1 MTTTLLNNRYQVI
14 QVLAVG
20 GFSETF
26 LAEDSYLPSRR
37 RCVIKQLKPIAND
50 PNIYQKIQRRFEREA
65 TTLEFLGEGSDQIPK
80 LYAYFYENGQFYLVQ
95 EWIQGQT
102 LSNII
107 KTQGSLSETAVRE
120 ILLSLLS
127 VLDYVHSK
135 GIIHRDIKP
144 DNIILDSS
152 NHKPV
157 LIDFGAV
164 KETIRTVVNS
174 PGYTTQS
181 LVMGTPGYM
190 PSEQFTG
197 RAVYA
202 TDIYSLGLTAIYLL
216 SGKHPR
222 QLQTEPRTGEIL
234 WQHYVPG
241 VSPQLAMIISRA
253 IKPQAGDRYTTASQ
267 MLYALQS
274 ATNSQQLLISSS
286 IPTTTTQ
293 PTVSTVSPDITTVTS
308 TSVKTQSLSSNS
320 SAPATL
326 TYPIPQNWQKPTWII
341 GSLVVA
347 GLIGTVAMIGITHKP
362 ESLDSAR
369 STPTPISKSDSK
381 SETTNP
387 TDSPEPRDST
397 EKQNNTN
404 TPVASRSLPK
414 QPVSSPSPFSVVPTP
429 SEPEDTLNTPAVSK
443 PENNTPR
450 NQSPK
455 TTNKPKVPGFP
466 TGTPRNTVQVT
477 LGKPNQDTR
486 GVWGNTRAVSYI
498 LVPNQIQLG
507 YLFDRNSGKIRQTEI
522 AFAQSVDIQ
531 LILTTFEEMLGGKL
545 TEEIKQG
552 LVQVL
557 QRRLDDFSFSVGF
570 LKGQIVRQNCGLIY
584 ISIWDADLHDF
595 VNPSDAKKC

>member
-26 LAEDSYLPSRR
+26 LAEDTYLPSRR

-65 TTLEFLGEGSDQIPK
+65 ITLELLGEGSNQIPK
-80 LYAYFYENGQFYLVQ
+80 LYAYFCENGQFYLVQ

-102 LSNII
+102 LSNTIR
-107 KTQGSLSETAVRE
+107 TQGSLGETAVRE

-267 MLYALQS
+267 MLHALQS
-274 ATNSQQLLISSS
+274 AANSQQLLISSS

-293 PTVSTVSPDITTVTS
+293 STVSKDITTVTS
-308 TSVKTQSLSSNS
+308 TSVKTQLLSSNS

-326 TYPIPQNWQKPTWII
+326 TYPISRNWQKPTWII

-362 ESLDSAR
+362 ESLDSAT

-387 TDSPEPRDST
+387 TNSPEPRDST
-397 EKQNNTN
+397 VKHN
-404 TPVASRSLPK
+404 TPVVSRSSPK

-429 SEPEDTLNTPAVSK
+429 SEPEDTLNTPVVSQ
-443 PENNTPR
+443 PENGRSR

-455 TTNKPKVPGFP
+455 TTNKRKVPGFP
-466 TGTPRNTVQVT
+466 TGTPRKTVQAT
-477 LGKPNQDTR
+477 LGKPNQDAR

-507 YLFDRNSGKIRQTEI
+507 YLFDGDSGKIRQTEI

-552 LVQVL
+552 LLQVL
-557 QRRLDDFSFSVGF
+557 QRRLDHFRFSAGS

-595 VNPSDAKKC
+595 VNPSDAKNC

>member
-1 MTTTLLNNRYQVI
+1 MTTTLLNNRYQVVE
-14 QVLAVG
+14 VLGIG

-26 LAEDSYLPSRR
+26 LAEDTYLPSRR
-37 RCVIKQLKPIAND
+37 RCVIKQLKPATND
-50 PNIYQKIQRRFEREA
+50 PKIYDKIQRRFEREA

-80 LYAYFYENGQFYLVQ
+80 LYAYFCENGQFYLVQ

-107 KTQGSLSETAVRE
+107 KAQGSLSETAVRE

-127 VLDYVHSK
+127 VLDYIHSK

-144 DNIILDSS
+144 DNIILRSS

-164 KETIRTVVNS
+164 KETIRSVADS
-174 PGYTTQS
+174 LGYSTQS

-197 RAVYA
+197 RPVYA

-216 SGKHPR
+216 TGKHPR

-234 WQHYVPG
+234 WQYYAPG
-241 VSPQLAMIISRA
+241 VSPQLAMILNRA
-253 IKPQAGDRYTTASQ
+253 IKPQAGDRYSTASQ
-267 MLYALQS
+267 MLHALQS
-274 ATNSQQLLISSS
+274 APASQQLIASSC
-286 IPTTTTQ
+286 IPTATTQ
-293 PTVSTVSPDITTVTS
+293 PTVPPDITTA
-308 TSVKTQSLSSNS
+308 TSVQTQSLPSYSST
-320 SAPATL
+320 PATL
-326 TYPIPQNWQKPTWII
+326 TYPIPRKWQKPTWIL

-347 GLIGTVAMIGITHKP
+347 GLIGTVAIISITHKP
-362 ESLDSAR
+362 ESVNSPIST
-369 STPTPISKSDSK
+369 STPISK

-387 TDSPEPRDST
+387 TDSPEPTDST
-397 EKQNNTN
+397 VKQSN
-404 TPVASRSLPK
+404 TPVASQPSPK
-414 QPVSSPSPFSVVPTP
+414 QPVSSPSPSSVAPAP
-429 SEPEDTLNTPAVSK
+429 PEPEDAPVVSQ
-443 PENNTPR
+443 PNNNIPR
-450 NQSPK
+450 RSQSPN
-455 TTNKPKVPGFP
+455 TANIRNVPGFP
-466 TGTPRNTVQVT
+466 VGASRSIVEAA
-477 LGKPNQDTR
+477 LGRPTQDSR

-507 YLFDRNSGKIRQTEI
+507 YLFDRNSGRIRQTEI
-522 AFAQSVDIQ
+522 AFAQSVDLQ
-531 LILTTFEEMLGGKL
+531 LILATLEEMLDGKL

-552 LVQVL
+552 LLQVL
-557 QRRLDDFSFSVGF
+557 QRRLDHFRFSIGS

-595 VNPSDAKKC
+595 VNPADARRC

>member
-26 LAEDSYLPSRR
+26 LAEDTYLPSRR
-37 RCVIKQLKPIAND
+37 YCVIKQLKPIAND

-65 TTLEFLGEGSDQIPK
+65 VTLELLGEGSDQIPK
-80 LYAYFYENGQFYLVQ
+80 LYAYFCENGLFYLVQ

-102 LSNII
+102 LANII

-144 DNIILDSS
+144 DNIILNSS

-164 KETIRTVVNS
+164 KETIISVANS

-234 WQHYVPG
+234 WQYHVPG

-253 IKPQAGDRYTTASQ
+253 IKPQAGDRYSTASQ

-274 ATNSQQLLISSS
+274 AANSQQSLTSFS

-293 PTVSTVSPDITTVTS
+293 PPVSPDISTVAS
-308 TSVKTQSLSSNS
+308 AQTQSLSSNS

-326 TYPIPQNWQKPTWII
+326 TYPIPKNWQKPTWIV

-347 GLIGTVAMIGITHKP
+347 GLIGTVAVISITHKP
-362 ESLDSAR
+362 ESLDSAT

-387 TDSPEPRDST
+387 QDST
-397 EKQNNTN
+397 DKQSN
-404 TPVASRSLPK
+404 TPVASQPSPK
-414 QPVSSPSPFSVVPTP
+414 QPVSVAPTP
-429 SEPEDTLNTPAVSK
+429 PEPEDTPNTPVVSQ

-450 NQSPK
+450 NQSPN
-455 TTNKPKVPGFP
+455 TTNKRNVPGFP
-466 TGTPRNTVQVT
+466 TGTARSTVQAA
-477 LGKPNQDTR
+477 LGKPNQDSR

-507 YLFDRNSGKIRQTEI
+507 YLFDRNSGRIRQTEI

-552 LVQVL
+552 LLQVFH
-557 QRRLDDFSFSVGF
+557 RRLDHFRFSVGF

-584 ISIWDADLHDF
+584 ISIWDANLHDF
-595 VNPSDAKKC
+595 VNPSDAKQC